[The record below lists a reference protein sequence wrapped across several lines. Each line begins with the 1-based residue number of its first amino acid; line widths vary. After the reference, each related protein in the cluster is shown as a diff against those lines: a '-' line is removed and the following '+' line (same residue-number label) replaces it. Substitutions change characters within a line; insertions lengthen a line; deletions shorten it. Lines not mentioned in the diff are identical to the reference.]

1 MLLETRTRDMIA
13 EVTATIGTKTLS
25 MFGLVTPEGIEVH
38 AISLLETMAAFGY
51 RKSQLFAFAKDA
63 TIKAESGLRILINPG
78 EHFA

>member
-1 MLLETRTRDMIA
+1 MLA
-13 EVTATIGTKTLS
+13 EVTATIGTKTSS
-25 MFGLVTPEGIEVH
+25 MYGIVTPEDIEVA

-51 RKSQLFAFAKDA
+51 RKSQLFTFTTDA

>member
-1 MLLETRTRDMIA
+1 MLV
-13 EVTATIGTKTLS
+13 EVQATIGTKTLS
-25 MFGLVTPEGIEVH
+25 MYGIVAPAGVVVA

-63 TIKAESGLRILINPG
+63 TLQSETGLPVLIDPG